1 MGGPPHTRMN
11 SMEVNVRAKRRVKL
25 VYPVALQ
32 DQPILYRLIKDFD
45 LATNIRRASV
55 GVEEAWLIVD
65 LEGDS
70 DAIQL
75 ALTWAAGQGIQV
87 QDEEQVFQ

>member
-1 MGGPPHTRMN
+1 M
-11 SMEVNVRAKRRVKL
+11 RAKRRVKL
-25 VYPVALQ
+25 VYPTALQ

-65 LEGDS
+65 IEGDS

-75 ALTWAAGQGIQV
+75 ALAWARGQGLEV
-87 QDEEQVFQ
+87 QDVEGL

>member
-1 MGGPPHTRMN
+1 MRG
-11 SMEVNVRAKRRVKL
+11 KRRVKL
-25 VYPVALQ
+25 IYPAALQ

-65 LEGDS
+65 IEGED
-70 DAIQL
+70 DAIQQ
-75 ALTWAAGQGIQV
+75 ALDWAAAQGIQV
-87 QDEEQVFQ
+87 QALSER

>member
-1 MGGPPHTRMN
+1 M
-11 SMEVNVRAKRRVKL
+11 RAKRRVRL

-45 LATNIRRASV
+45 LTTNIRRASV

-65 LEGDS
+65 LEGES

-75 ALTWAAGQGIQV
+75 ALTWAKGQGIQV
-87 QDEEQVFQ
+87 QDEE

>member
-1 MGGPPHTRMN
+1 MRT
-11 SMEVNVRAKRRVKL
+11 KRRVKL
-25 VYPVALQ
+25 VYPTALQ

-65 LEGDS
+65 IEGDS

-75 ALTWAAGQGIQV
+75 ALAWARGQGLEV
-87 QDEEQVFQ
+87 QDEEGL